1 MNGLEKQNRLH
12 PVYHTGRRGG
22 NLFAG
27 IRGKM
32 RGVSRWVQVEA
43 GDGGTGGG
51 AAIFLRE
58 SAEKGTGELDKKT
71 GVFVK

>member
-32 RGVSRWVQVEA
+32 RWGNLTRKQ
-43 GDGGTGGG
+43 G
-51 AAIFLRE
+51 L
-58 SAEKGTGELDKKT
+58 L
-71 GVFVK
+71 